1 VSKIALLDMGTP
13 TAVPYP
19 RRPATARILTFC
31 PSQTRVPD
39 LPLPDCL
46 PCRTV
51 SADPSLHEECFKGAK
66 FLLRLLESI
75 GCEVKL
81 SQVGRQAATSLYGC
95 PDQPAPARCMH
106 NRLQLLLK
114 WLV

>member
-1 VSKIALLDMGTP
+1 M
-13 TAVPYP
+13 
-19 RRPATARILTFC
+19 
-31 PSQTRVPD
+31 
-39 LPLPDCL
+39 
-46 PCRTV
+46 

-95 PDQPAPARCMH
+95 PDQPAPGLGGALPAPARCMH